1 VLVKRIME
9 RFGGTVRLSSSAGHG
24 TRVSLSF
31 RLA

>member
-1 VLVKRIME
+1 IME
-9 RFGGTVRLSSSAGHG
+9 RFGGTVRLSSSEGHG